1 MREHDFKDF
10 CEALDNAFSIQ
21 PRWSRLEPKG
31 KGVFFAALAPYSL
44 QVVTMA
50 LTAHVRDPK
59 RGQFQPTPADLVAQI
74 ENSQTVQRPG
84 VEEAWAL
91 SFPCISDSETVVWT
105 EEMRDAFEIC
115 RPLLEAFDNVAARMA
130 FKDAYGRLVTEAV
143 RAGRPV
149 AWHISQGDDKA
160 KRAMVIEQAASIGRI
175 AAPQAALLLP
185 APVKATEIDREG
197 LARVKAMVSTLI
209 PAEVQM
215 RKLREQQTEQD
226 RIASDARKQQLAQQ
240 VAEYQR
246 QHA

>member
-1 MREHDFKDF
+1 MRDNDFKDF
-10 CEALDNAFSIQ
+10 CQALDDAFSIQ
-21 PRWSRLEPKG
+21 PKWTRLEPKG
-31 KGVFFAALAPYSL
+31 KMIFFAALAPYSL

-91 SFPCISDSETVVWT
+91 SFPCISDRETVVWT

-115 RPLLEAFDNVAARMA
+115 RPLLEACDNVGARMA
-130 FKDAYGRLVTEAV
+130 FKDSYLRLVTEAV

-149 AWHISQGDDKA
+149 AWHISQGDDKV
-160 KRAMVIEQAASIGRI
+160 KRAQVIEQAATMGRI
-175 AAPQAALLLP
+175 AASQASLLLP
-185 APVKATEIDREG
+185 APIKPAELNREG
-197 LARVKAMVSTLI
+197 LERIKSMVAKLV
-209 PAEVQM
+209 PAEEQM
-215 RKLREQQTEQD
+215 RRRREQQVEQD
-226 RIASDARKQQLAQQ
+226 RLAEDARKKQLASQ